1 MRYRLKGAEYSVV
14 QMNKECLEVS
24 FKNTYDPSSV
34 GGTNLPLS
42 VDIRLY
48 FNIKLDVLSSFVK
61 VLLLIK

>member
-1 MRYRLKGAEYSVV
+1 
-14 QMNKECLEVS
+14 MNKECLEVS